1 MASFNDFAVVCLALG
16 QTQSRLQMAE
26 LAGDF
31 LAHLGTGEAEIAAR
45 FMVGRALEQ
54 GDEKRLQISGRA
66 TWKIVAA
73 MTGGEDQ
80 GEEIFAAATDFGE
93 AIEMLLRLRAEDPE
107 PTLTLTEVER
117 RFAEVAEIEGRNSRR
132 LKLDALRDLFERAS
146 ALEGKYIA
154 KILIREMRHG
164 MSEFLMLEAIAKMAG
179 RPVAEVRRANMLAGD
194 VGRVVRELRAPG
206 ASVAS
211 GDVTEASSPRG
222 AANDAG
228 DGGREERD
236 RARGRR
242 AEPRAGEGA
251 GASEE
256 RASGARVGAHAG
268 TEEEGFANARNER
281 SSEGSFA
288 TTELEAPGDRSGAKV
303 AGDIETKGGAARV
316 RPLKPMLAQPAPNV
330 GEAFRMLGDRIALE
344 HKLDGARVQIH
355 WDGAD
360 ARIYSRA
367 LNEITAS
374 LPEVVEVV
382 QRLGARKA
390 ILDGEVIAIDA
401 AGRPAAFQEVMRR
414 FGRTRDVER
423 LRVEQPVQLFAFDLI
438 GVDGGLLIDAP
449 YEERYAALSEI
460 ASEAGIARA
469 ARIVPASVAEGNHFY
484 ARAIADGYEGIVA
497 KALASPYMPG
507 ARGRGWIKIKTAR
520 TLDLVIVAA
529 DWGYGRRH
537 GWLSNYHLAARDEH
551 AGGFVEVGK
560 TFKGMTD
567 DDFRE
572 MTERLTA
579 LKTAESRGTVTVQ
592 PEVVV
597 EVAYSDIQRSSNY
610 AGGMALRFAR
620 IVGVRSDKNA
630 AEADTIEAVAAA
642 FDRQMVKPVAASE

>member
-1 MASFNDFAVVCLALG
+1 
-16 QTQSRLQMAE
+16 
-26 LAGDF
+26 
-31 LAHLGTGEAEIAAR
+31 
-45 FMVGRALEQ
+45 
-54 GDEKRLQISGRA
+54 
-66 TWKIVAA
+66 
-73 MTGGEDQ
+73 
-80 GEEIFAAATDFGE
+80 
-93 AIEMLLRLRAEDPE
+93 
-107 PTLTLTEVER
+107 
-117 RFAEVAEIEGRNSRR
+117 
-132 LKLDALRDLFERAS
+132 
-146 ALEGKYIA
+146 
-154 KILIREMRHG
+154 
-164 MSEFLMLEAIAKMAG
+164 
-179 RPVAEVRRANMLAGD
+179 
-194 VGRVVRELRAPG
+194 
-206 ASVAS
+206 
-211 GDVTEASSPRG
+211 
-222 AANDAG
+222 
-228 DGGREERD
+228 
-236 RARGRR
+236 
-242 AEPRAGEGA
+242 
-251 GASEE
+251 
-256 RASGARVGAHAG
+256 
-268 TEEEGFANARNER
+268 
-281 SSEGSFA
+281 
-288 TTELEAPGDRSGAKV
+288 
-303 AGDIETKGGAARV
+303 
-316 RPLKPMLAQPAPNV
+316 MLAQPAPNV

-382 QRLGARKA
+382 HRLGTRKA

-401 AGRPAAFQEVMRR
+401 AGRPAAFQAVMRR

-423 LRVEQPVQLFAFDLI
+423 LRVEQPVQLYAFDLI

-460 ASEAGIARA
+460 ASGAGIARA
-469 ARIVPASVAEGNHFY
+469 ARIVSASVAEGNQFY
-484 ARAIADGYEGIVA
+484 VRAIADGYEGIVA

-537 GWLSNYHLAARDEH
+537 GWLSNYHLAARDEQG
-551 AGGFVEVGK
+551 GGFVEVGK

-579 LKTAESRGTVTVQ
+579 LKTAESRGTVTVR

-642 FDRQMVKPVAASE
+642 FDRQMVKPPAASK

>member
-1 MASFNDFAVVCLALG
+1 V
-16 QTQSRLQMAE
+16 
-26 LAGDF
+26 
-31 LAHLGTGEAEIAAR
+31 
-45 FMVGRALEQ
+45 
-54 GDEKRLQISGRA
+54 
-66 TWKIVAA
+66 
-73 MTGGEDQ
+73 
-80 GEEIFAAATDFGE
+80 
-93 AIEMLLRLRAEDPE
+93 
-107 PTLTLTEVER
+107 
-117 RFAEVAEIEGRNSRR
+117 
-132 LKLDALRDLFERAS
+132 
-146 ALEGKYIA
+146 
-154 KILIREMRHG
+154 
-164 MSEFLMLEAIAKMAG
+164 
-179 RPVAEVRRANMLAGD
+179 
-194 VGRVVRELRAPG
+194 G
-206 ASVAS
+206 AS
-211 GDVTEASSPRG
+211 G
-222 AANDAG
+222 
-228 DGGREERD
+228 
-236 RARGRR
+236 
-242 AEPRAGEGA
+242 
-251 GASEE
+251 E
-256 RASGARVGAHAG
+256 RASGAQVGGRAAPQDGSIADAG
-268 TEEEGFANARNER
+268 SGTSSGR
-281 SSEGSFA
+281 SIADAGRG
-288 TTELEAPGDRSGAKV
+288 LEARGDRSNAKV
-303 AGDIETKGGAARV
+303 TSDGETKSGAARV

-382 QRLGARKA
+382 HRLGARKA

-438 GVDGGLLIDAP
+438 GVDGDLLIDAP

-460 ASEAGIARA
+460 VSGAGIARA
-469 ARIVPASVAEGNHFY
+469 ARIVPASVAEGNQFY

-537 GWLSNYHLAARDEH
+537 GWLSNYHLAARDDR

-579 LKTAESRGTVTVQ
+579 LKTAESRGTVTVR

-620 IVGVRSDKNA
+620 IVGVRIDKNA